1 VNCANCGT
9 SNEPGRKF
17 CGECGTRLSAA
28 CPACGV
34 ANPPGTK
41 FCGECGTV
49 LAETSSLP
57 GMEVAAPSGA
67 ERRLVSVLFAD
78 LVGFTSRS
86 EDRDPEETREFL
98 SRYFDASREVIERYG
113 GTVEKFIGDAV
124 MAVWGVPTAH
134 EDDAERAVRAALDL
148 VASTDR
154 LTDGGADLELRA
166 GVLTGEAAVTVG
178 ATGQGMVA
186 GDLVNTASRLQA
198 VAPPGSVLVGESTQ
212 RAAAGAI
219 VFEEAGEQLLKGKA
233 SPVPAWRAVQV
244 VGRRGGAGRSGM
256 LEPPFVG
263 RDDELRLV
271 KDLFHATTRE
281 RKPRLVSVIGQAGI
295 GKSRLAWEFEKYIDG
310 VTETAYWHIGRSPA
324 YGEGISFWALA
335 EMIRE
340 RAGIAE
346 TDDLETATARLNA
359 TLDQWV
365 SDPAERRWVEPRLAG
380 LLGLEELPAGER
392 EELFA
397 AWRTFFERIAQQDTV
412 ILVFEE
418 LQWADQGLLD
428 FIEHMLTWSRTH
440 PIFVLA
446 LTRPE
451 LLERRPGWG
460 SGVRNA
466 ASIVLEPLPAEAMQQ
481 LLLGLVPG
489 LPQQAA
495 RAIVDRSEGIPLY
508 AVETVRMLL
517 DRGQLRSAKTGYTV
531 EGPIDRLAVPETL
544 RALIAARL
552 DAIGADERATLADA
566 AILGQSFTMP
576 GLAGVSGLAADE
588 LQPRLDRLV
597 AHELLRRDDDPRSPE
612 RGQYQFVQALVRE
625 VAVESLAR
633 ADRRAK
639 HLAAARFLEGLG
651 EDELAG
657 VLASHY
663 LEAYRATPAGPEA
676 EALEA
681 QARIALRAAAE
692 RAAALHSHAGA
703 LKYLEDA
710 LPITHDPAEEA
721 ALHERA
727 AAAAG
732 AAAMPGAVDHA
743 GRAVALYG
751 EVGDADGV
759 LRATTLLAHL
769 HLNGGHGREA
779 LAVLEPAVAGD
790 IQASPE
796 AGAALA
802 ELARAQ
808 WLDGRVEES
817 IVTVDRA
824 LSAAAPR
831 RQTGVIAAALVN
843 RAGALSAQGRIDEP
857 EAMLRGAIAIADRD
871 GHVFTSLRARNN
883 LLATTGE
890 DLPYSDYLP
899 LIHEALD
906 RARRF
911 GLGGWVE
918 ALLVNGVVDA
928 GLWTGDW
935 ASADAALVEL
945 NDMRLT
951 RYGSGFAPAIR
962 GAMAAFRGDDRA
974 AIAEWEAADPF
985 FSTMDTAPQVAS
997 AGALRAATSL
1007 GRGDWEHALSEAMN
1021 SMTID
1026 YNSWTAEV
1034 AAISTAAA
1042 GSPSLTELERQFS
1055 AASKPSRMSA
1065 CVGSHLE
1072 ALVALNAANWSAARS
1087 GYQAAR
1093 RGYAELEFPFV
1104 RSLVGLEFE
1113 AYLASRFDD
1122 AAQAGREAE
1131 EFFTSVGANP
1141 YPARYRNAFR
1151 GTPAPPTLGTPTA
1164 APLAAV
1170 AVDAEQPA

>member
-1 VNCANCGT
+1 
-9 SNEPGRKF
+9 
-17 CGECGTRLSAA
+17 
-28 CPACGV
+28 
-34 ANPPGTK
+34 
-41 FCGECGTV
+41 
-49 LAETSSLP
+49 
-57 GMEVAAPSGA
+57 
-67 ERRLVSVLFAD
+67 
-78 LVGFTSRS
+78 
-86 EDRDPEETREFL
+86 
-98 SRYFDASREVIERYG
+98 
-113 GTVEKFIGDAV
+113 
-124 MAVWGVPTAH
+124 
-134 EDDAERAVRAALDL
+134 
-148 VASTDR
+148 
-154 LTDGGADLELRA
+154 
-166 GVLTGEAAVTVG
+166 
-178 ATGQGMVA
+178 
-186 GDLVNTASRLQA
+186 

-263 RDDELRLV
+263 REDELRLV

-346 TDDLETATARLNA
+346 TDDPETATARLSA

-365 SDPAERRWVEPRLAG
+365 TDPAERRWVEPRLAG

-397 AWRTFFERIAQQDTV
+397 AWRTFFERIAEQNTV

-428 FIEHMLTWSRTH
+428 FIEHLLTWSRAH

-451 LLERRPGWG
+451 LLERRPAWG

-466 ASIVLEPLPAEAMQQ
+466 ASIVLEPLPAETMQQ

-489 LPQQAA
+489 LPQQAV

-517 DRGQLRSAKTGYTV
+517 DRGQLRSAKNGYTV
-531 EGPIDRLAVPETL
+531 EGTIDRLAVPETL

-552 DAIGADERATLADA
+552 DAIGAEERATLADA

-597 AHELLRRDDDPRSPE
+597 GHELLRRDDDPRSPE

-639 HLAAARFLEGLG
+639 HLAAARFYETLG

-681 QARIALRAAAE
+681 QARIALRAAAD

-710 LPITHDPAEEA
+710 LPITHEPAEEA

-727 AAAAG
+727 GAAAA
-732 AAAMPGAVDHA
+732 AAILPGAFRHVR
-743 GRAVALYG
+743 RAVALYG
-751 EVGDADGV
+751 DVGDTDGV

-769 HLNGGHGREA
+769 MVNDGHGREA
-779 LAVLEPAVAGD
+779 LEVLEPAVVGA
-790 IQASPE
+790 IEASPE

-808 WLDGRVEES
+808 WLEGRIEES
-817 IVTVDRA
+817 IVTADRA

-843 RAGALSAQGRIDEP
+843 RAGALSSLGRIDEP

-890 DLPYSDYLP
+890 DLPYSDYVP
-899 LIHEALD
+899 LIKEALD

-911 GLGGWVE
+911 GHGFWVE
-918 ALLVNGVVDA
+918 GFLVNGMVDA
-928 GLWTGDW
+928 GLWSGDW
-935 ASADAALVEL
+935 ASVDAALAEISDL
-945 NDMRLT
+945 R
-951 RYGSGFAPAIR
+951 RSKYGSGFGPATR
-962 GAMAAFRGDDRA
+962 GALAAFRGDDRA
-974 AIAEWEAADPF
+974 ATADWETAEPY
-985 FSTMDTAPQVAS
+985 FSTIDTTPQVAS
-997 AGALRAATSL
+997 AGALRAVTAL
-1007 GRGDWEHALSEAMN
+1007 GRGDWEHALSDAMSSASLN
-1021 SMTID
+1021 
-1026 YNSWTAEV
+1026 YNSATFEV
-1034 AAISTAAA
+1034 AAVSAGAA
-1042 GSPSLTELERQFS
+1042 GSPSLTELDRLSS
-1055 AASKPSRMSA
+1055 ANSPSRMSA

-1072 ALVALNAANWSAARS
+1072 ALVALSAGNWSSARS

-1093 RGYAELEFPFV
+1093 RGYAELENRFL

-1113 AYLASRFDD
+1113 AYLGSRFED
-1122 AAQAGREAE
+1122 ARTAGREAE
-1131 EFFTSVGANP
+1131 EFFTSVGAGSF
-1141 YPARYRNAFR
+1141 PARYRNAFR
-1151 GTPAPPTLGTPTA
+1151 GTPAPPTLETPTA

-1170 AVDAEQPA
+1170 AVDVEQPA